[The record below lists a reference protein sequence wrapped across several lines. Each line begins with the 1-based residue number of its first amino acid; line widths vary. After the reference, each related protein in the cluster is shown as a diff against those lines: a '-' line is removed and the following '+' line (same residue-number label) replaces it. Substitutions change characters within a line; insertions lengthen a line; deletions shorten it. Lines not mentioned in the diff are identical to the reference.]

1 MAARNQYTIGWISAI
16 TTERIAAELMFDE
29 PLKTP
34 DDIPSSDY
42 NSYVCGQIAGHYVVV
57 AVLPL
62 HQYGLANATAAAKDM
77 LRSFP
82 VRNVLLVGIAGGAPN
97 LKNKVDIRLG
107 DVVVSCP
114 GGHGDS
120 GVLQH
125 DYGKKLQDDGDL
137 TRFEITGHLNQSHV
151 SMLNAMSSLTAA
163 QKIRGHQIQAIIQNA
178 LNKDGIRAKLKRELK
193 RPDVNTDKLFKSHV
207 THQEGLKT
215 FSREVR
221 APEDDDPEIHFGLV
235 ASGNSLMKDAVM
247 RDQLSQERGVLC
259 FEMEAAALMNHIP
272 CLVIRGI
279 CDYSDTHKN
288 DAWQG
293 YAAMT
298 AAAYAKELL
307 RKLNHNQVEA
317 AEKLISKIDQGRS
330 PLPPTNGD
338 TTNPQSRGRDVRSE
352 IKDLNARDSN
362 TGLRD
367 WLSPPDPSTNLNK
380 ALKKRH
386 QGSGQWLLRCKV
398 YSTWKATQSSILWL
412 NGIPGC
418 GKTILSS
425 TIIEDLKSTKSSQP
439 VLYFYFDFTVT
450 KKQFFEDALRSL
462 ASQLFF
468 QNEDTRECLRSLYST
483 CKDGQDQ
490 PSTHELANTLQ
501 SMIKRAG
508 EIWIVLDALD
518 ECSKREESSD
528 GGLSTWIKRCRDP
541 EFNIHTLVTSR
552 PEQHITST
560 LRKWIQKAEII
571 PLQSNLVSDDIRAY
585 IQTKIRQLSRWDDQL
600 DIREKVEA
608 DLIDKAGGMF
618 LWVSCQFNTLEKC
631 YLCTEAEDALKDLL
645 QSLDDTYARIIR
657 ELPLG
662 HRPYAKRLLQF
673 LSFSDRP
680 LRIEE
685 SVDAVAVRLGETP
698 LFDPADRMPI
708 SEEITQYCPG
718 LIVQV
723 DIQTTEG
730 KAVTEIQLAH
740 FSVKEYLTSDR
751 LTDDIAQDLRE
762 TAARTTIANVCLT
775 YLINIKSDSLDEV
788 LRNFPL
794 ARYSAQYWMSHAVA
808 TKESRQAAVAKI
820 MQLFSFKGAY
830 KLCCLLYDPD
840 MPQAGPGD
848 RPIPAPLYYASQG
861 GHYECVRKLL
871 SQGADVNEQGGR
883 HANAL
888 RVASTKGHT
897 EIVKLLLRY
906 KADVDAENGH
916 CNNALYVA
924 SSEGY
929 TAIVKLLLEYK
940 ADVNAHDD
948 HYGNALYVASA
959 EGHIEIVQL
968 LLNNRAKVNTYSNGR
983 TALYEASL
991 NGHLEVV
998 RLLLEKGSRVNA
1010 SSNGS
1015 NALSAASSKG
1025 HLEIAR
1031 LLLERGAK
1039 INMRTANG
1047 RTALYEASLN
1057 GHLEVVRLPLKKG
1070 SLVNASSNS
1079 SNALSAA
1086 SSEGYPKIVQLL
1098 LETGGNDNV
1107 QNGRINALREASS
1120 NGHLEVVRLLLNTEA
1135 NLLLEKL
1142 AKVNPQSSAYGNALR
1157 AALLLNKGADA
1168 NAEDR
1173 QSNMLC
1179 SASALEEASHNRHTE
1194 IVKALLKHSAN
1205 INAQSSKYGNSLR
1218 AASYEG
1224 HIEAVKILLDHKPD
1238 IKAKTS
1244 YRGHI
1249 KIVNKQ
1255 SGPYGNALQA
1265 AKAKGHTK
1273 IVKVLQNHRPNDNK
1287 L

>member
-1 MAARNQYTIGWISAI
+1 MINMIAARNQYTIGWISAI
-16 TTERIAAELMFDE
+16 TTERIAAKLMFGE

-34 DDIPSSDY
+34 DNIPSSDY
-42 NSYVCGQIAGHYVVV
+42 NSYVCSQIAGHYVVV

-82 VRNVLLVGIAGGAPN
+82 VRNVLLVSIASRAPN

-120 GVLQH
+120 GVLQY

-137 TRFEITGHLNQSHV
+137 TKFEITGHLNQSHV

-193 RPDVNTDKLFKSHV
+193 RPDVNTNKLFKSHV
-207 THQEGLKT
+207 TYQEGLKT
-215 FSREVR
+215 CESCGSGDSLVSREVR

-235 ASGNSLMKDAVM
+235 ALGNSLMKDAVM
-247 RDQLSQERGVLC
+247 RDRLSQERGVLC

-317 AEKLISKIDQGRS
+317 AEKLISKIDQVDKQ
-330 PLPPTNGD
+330 LKIID
-338 TTNPQSRGRDVRSE
+338 KQLKDVRSE

-362 TGLRD
+362 TKLRD

-398 YSTWKATQSSILWL
+398 YSTWKTTRSSILWL

-439 VLYFYFDFTVT
+439 VLYFYFDFTKT
-450 KKQFFEDALRSL
+450 KKQSFENALRSL

-501 SMIKRAG
+501 SMIKRAR

-528 GGLSTWIKRCRDP
+528 GGLFTWIKRCRDP
-541 EFNIHTLVTSR
+541 KFNIHTLVTSR

-600 DIREKVEA
+600 DIREKIEA

-631 YLCTEAEDALKDLL
+631 YSRTEVEDALKDLP

-662 HRPYAKRLLQF
+662 HRPYAERLLQF

-708 SEEITQYCPG
+708 PEEITQYCPG

-808 TKESRQAAVAKI
+808 TKESRQAVVAKI
-820 MQLFSFKGAY
+820 MQLFSSKGAY
-830 KLCCLLYDPD
+830 KLCCSLYDPD

-861 GHYECVRKLL
+861 GHYECVEKLL
-871 SQGADVNEQGGR
+871 SQGANVNKRGGR
-883 HANAL
+883 HVNAL

-897 EIVKLLLRY
+897 EIVRLLLRY
-906 KADVDAENGH
+906 KADVDAENSH
-916 CNNALYVA
+916 CNNALYMASSRGHVEVVKLLLDRGADADAVGNEGDTALYVA

-968 LLNNRAKVNTYSNGR
+968 LLNDGAKVNTYSNGS
-983 TALYEASL
+983 TALYEASS
-991 NGHLEVV
+991 NGHLAVV
-998 RLLLEKGSRVNA
+998 RLLLKKGSLVNA

-1015 NALSAASSKG
+1015 NALSAASS
-1025 HLEIAR
+1025 
-1031 LLLERGAK
+1031 
-1039 INMRTANG
+1039 
-1047 RTALYEASLN
+1047 
-1057 GHLEVVRLPLKKG
+1057 
-1070 SLVNASSNS
+1070 
-1079 SNALSAA
+1079 
-1086 SSEGYPKIVQLL
+1086 EGYLKIVQLL
-1098 LETGGNDNV
+1098 LETGVNDNV

-1120 NGHLEVVRLLLNTEA
+1120 NGHLKVVQLLLNTEA
-1135 NLLLEKL
+1135 NVKAQNGRIDALCAASSNGHLEVVQLLLEKL
-1142 AKVNPQSSAYGNALR
+1142 AEVNPQSSAYGNALR
-1157 AALLLNKGADA
+1157 AAVAKGHTKIVQLLLNKGADA

-1179 SASALEEASHNRHTE
+1179 SASALEEASHNGHTE
-1194 IVKALLKHSAN
+1194 IVKALLEHGAN
-1205 INAQSSKYGNSLR
+1205 INA
-1218 AASYEG
+1218 
-1224 HIEAVKILLDHKPD
+1224 
-1238 IKAKTS
+1238 
-1244 YRGHI
+1244 
-1249 KIVNKQ
+1249 
-1255 SGPYGNALQA
+1255 
-1265 AKAKGHTK
+1265 
-1273 IVKVLQNHRPNDNK
+1273 
-1287 L
+1287 